1 MRTIVVAG
9 IGKSPIVLMLL
20 LGLAA
25 CGSSHRADSS
35 KSTVHTYTVRG
46 QVEAVPAADKPGI
59 GLIIHH
65 EPIPGYVDMSG
76 KVVGMESMTMSFLPA
91 KGLSLAAIKPGDK
104 VEFVLSVDW
113 SNNRSQITK
122 ITVLPTDTKLNF
134 GGEMPAMNAHKQK

>member
-1 MRTIVVAG
+1 MLKIVAVG
-9 IGKSPIVLMLL
+9 IGKLSIILILL

-25 CGSSHRADSS
+25 CGSSNHANPP
-35 KSTVHTYTVRG
+35 KSTVHTYTIRG
-46 QVEAVPAADKPGI
+46 QVEAVPVADKPGI

-65 EPIPGYVDMSG
+65 ESIPGFVDISG
-76 KVVGMESMTMSFLPA
+76 KVADMKSMTMSFVPA

-122 ITVLPTDTKLNF
+122 ITVLPADTKLNF

>member
-1 MRTIVVAG
+1 MFKIVAVG
-9 IGKSPIVLMLL
+9 IGKLSVVLMLL

-25 CGSSHRADSS
+25 CGSSNHTNSS
-35 KSTVHTYTVRG
+35 KGTVHTYTIRG

-65 EPIPGYVDMSG
+65 ESIPGFVDVSG
-76 KVVGMESMTMSFLPA
+76 KVVDMESMTMSFLPA

-104 VEFVLSVDW
+104 IEFVLSVDW
-113 SNNRSQITK
+113 SDNRNQINK
-122 ITVLPTDTKLNF
+122 INVLPADTKLNF